1 MQKIRF
7 FFELFAHSETQKLRI
22 NLATSYSVWTF
33 RRRKNPFLW
42 LPSSKISQLET
53 HPLFPSPPLLFSPK
67 KNFFTMFSFHLA
79 PQIRRS
85 KILSTCL
92 YTPYMYASTLFI
104 IVALGNGASA
114 AVSKKIAP
122 RAIWCGPNFTWNKS
136 RYEKKKDFSGDRKS
150 RHPNPYLFHSLRA
163 SSVISRL
170 VRWTLKVNG
179 VRERRS
185 NFELWTLTAKISN
198 WTWTD
203 RYFWIFGVHFLRS
216 KFKCQN
222 ALCFFLKVHFLKT
235 LLKNVG
241 GTCIFTCYPP
251 TVKNWTEIAIFELL
265 PLNFW
270 TWTRTEG

>member
-150 RHPNPYLFHSLRA
+150 RHPNHYLFHSLRA
-163 SSVISRL
+163 SSVISRIFFTRKIPPVISCTKMGNHGESVFENKNPFWL
-170 VRWTLKVNG
+170 HVLMMYLGQQDFPVGNWLLSFLYAKVCEKQG
-179 VRERRS
+179 RTSSHE
-185 NFELWTLTAKISN
+185 I
-198 WTWTD
+198 
-203 RYFWIFGVHFLRS
+203 
-216 KFKCQN
+216 
-222 ALCFFLKVHFLKT
+222 FFLEKSATTRVRPDKKDSFFPFFREMHMVFFLHG
-235 LLKNVG
+235 L
-241 GTCIFTCYPP
+241 
-251 TVKNWTEIAIFELL
+251 
-265 PLNFW
+265 
-270 TWTRTEG
+270 